1 MNRGT
6 ASVAA
11 VAALLALVAL
21 PVAPVTAQTAGPSP
35 DAAADVAAD
44 VPARVTLAAIDPVVG
59 RGSVAPDTA
68 SVDGASWSLLI
79 EHTGT
84 VAWERLEVVAELH
97 GALGSRSA
105 LRVALVGGTVPPAVQ
120 RIVAPGPTGP
130 IAPGSVVRIDGV
142 VPLAGALLTGT
153 DSAVHPLRLHV
164 LADGQAVG
172 SISTAVVRLGAAPT
186 ARLATSLVWPLAAA
200 PQRDPAGD
208 PSAGLDPLTLAGGAL
223 DTLLSALAPL
233 IDGDAPDALLRE
245 FARGVALVAPVHLL
259 EDLGQRAELP
269 EGVDAAAERAAVLLS
284 RIRSTARAL
293 PADPVVTPYADADL
307 RRLLASGPALRPIA
321 ARAVL
326 EGERRIPAL
335 LDRPASGTMLLAAP
349 VAPAALDLL
358 PMDTV
363 LLPYRAIEAP
373 DLALDVPLGEP
384 VRTLRSPTGRIVT
397 ALVADPYLTDALGAS
412 TREQPGDP
420 LLAAQEVLVR
430 TAMVHLEAP
439 GRQGRGL
446 VLLPP
451 NGFDPDPRFAA
462 EVLARLAQAPW
473 LAPGS
478 PAAVAAAAS
487 AASATQGPREI
498 TRLAPSASDP
508 LPERLTSALT
518 ATARD
523 LELLV
528 GAADLP
534 ASEPALLVGG
544 RSLAQA
550 SDELMRATST
560 ALTGELDR
568 ALALLVGVRAGVDAA
583 FGPVTISLADVTLT
597 DRDGTV
603 PLTLRHAGSVPLRVR
618 VEVSAPA
625 ALTWTDGTVR
635 EVTLE
640 VGADRSLAIPV
651 RSGATGRFAVRI
663 RVSDPTGERLLAD
676 ETVGVRATAVAGPAL
691 ALIVMTVVGLTVLG
705 TVRQRRRGVAWPADA
720 STDAGSMVGR

>member
-11 VAALLALVAL
+11 VAVLLALVAL
-21 PVAPVTAQTAGPSP
+21 PVAPVTAQTAGPAP
-35 DAAADVAAD
+35 DAAADA
-44 VPARVTLAAIDPVVG
+44 PARVTLTAIDPVIG
-59 RGSVAPDTA
+59 RGSVAPDPAT
-68 SVDGASWSLLI
+68 VDGASWSLLV

-105 LRVALVGGTVPPAVQ
+105 LRAALAGGTVPPAAQ
-120 RIVAPGPTGP
+120 RVVAPGPTGP
-130 IAPGSVVRIDGV
+130 IAPGSVMRIDGV
-142 VPLAGALLTGT
+142 VPLVGARLTGA
-153 DSAVHPLRLHV
+153 DSAVHPLRLRV
-164 LADGQAVG
+164 LADGQPVG

-223 DTLLSALAPL
+223 DTLISALTPL
-233 IDGDAPDALLRE
+233 VDGDAPDVLLRE
-245 FARGVALVAPVHLL
+245 LARGVALVTPVHLL
-259 EDLGQRAELP
+259 EDLGQRAEVP
-269 EGVDAAAERAAVLLS
+269 EGVDAAAQRAAVLLS
-284 RIRSTARAL
+284 RIRSTALAL

-307 RRLLASGPALRPIA
+307 RRLLASGPALRTIA

-326 EGERRIPAL
+326 EGERRVPAL
-335 LDRPASGTMLLAAP
+335 LGRPASGTMLLAAP

-363 LLPYRAIEAP
+363 LLPYSAIVAP
-373 DLALDVPLGEP
+373 DLALDVPIGEP

-412 TREQPGDP
+412 TRAQPGDP

-439 GRQGRGL
+439 GRQGRAL

-487 AASATQGPREI
+487 ADSAASATQGPRDI
-498 TRLAPSASDP
+498 TRLAPSPSDP

-518 ATARD
+518 TTARD

-534 ASEPALLVGG
+534 ASEPTLLVGQ
-544 RSLAQA
+544 RSLARA

-560 ALTGELDR
+560 RFAGELDR

-583 FGPVTISLADVTLT
+583 FGSVTITLADVTLT

-640 VGADRSLAIPV
+640 IGADRSLEIPV
-651 RSGATGRFAVRI
+651 RSGATGRFAVSV
-663 RVSDPTGERLLAD
+663 RVTDPTGERLLAD

-705 TVRQRRRGVAWPADA
+705 AVRQRRRGVAWPEDDA
-720 STDAGSMVGR
+720 TDARSMVGR